1 MHNVDLCCY
10 KPGVWAARKPGDGNF
25 VEYDC
30 GVLSSMRMNL
40 VRNQGTAESW
50 NA

>member
-10 KPGVWAARKPGDGNF
+10 KPGLWAARKPGDGNF

-30 GVLSSMRMNL
+30 GVLISMRMNM
-40 VRNQGTAESW
+40 VQNQ
-50 NA
+50 